1 MVKKWKLPHLVRG
14 YKGLVV
20 IGCVALAFSLSGC
33 AVIKLGQSYD
43 SPIQEQVLDK
53 GKTEDKVLIL
63 SIDGTLSD
71 SPKRGLL
78 SQAPSLLD
86 SVMMQLKKAE
96 EDKKIKAVV
105 LKINSPGGGVTV
117 SDILY
122 HELLSFKE
130 RTHKTLYVQMMNVAA
145 SGGVYI
151 AMAADHIQA
160 HASTITGSVGVISIN
175 ADLSGTMDKIGAAV
189 NVYKTGDNKDM
200 GSPFRPATKSDQTV
214 FQNMVDGMAKN
225 FYEVVKTQRKLTDEQ
240 MAELKTARIFTGK
253 DAIEAGLV
261 DSLGYLS
268 DATEQACKLAK
279 AKDCKIVSY
288 RFKTNP
294 NATSYSPS
302 MSLQGD
308 VQPVQL
314 LNIPLLEQAKLK
326 AGIYYLYL
334 Q

>member
-1 MVKKWKLPHLVRG
+1 MSVL
-14 YKGLVV
+14 
-20 IGCVALAFSLSGC
+20 LAFSLSGC
-33 AVIKLGQSYD
+33 AVIKLGQSYE

-53 GKTEDKVLIL
+53 GKSEDKVLIL

-96 EDKKIKAVV
+96 EDKYIKAVV

-122 HELLSFKE
+122 HELLSFKQ
-130 RTHKTLYVQMMNVAA
+130 RTHKKLYVQMMNVAA
-145 SGGVYI
+145 SGGLYI

-160 HASTITGSVGVISIN
+160 HASTITGSIGVISIN
-175 ADLSGTMDKIGAAV
+175 ADLSGTMNKIGALV
-189 NVYKTGDNKDM
+189 NVYKTGRNKDM

-214 FQNMVDGMAKN
+214 FQSMVDGMAKN
-225 FYEVVKTQRKLTDEQ
+225 FYNVVQTQRKLTAKQ
-240 MAELKTARIFTGK
+240 MAELKTARVFTGK
-253 DAIEAGLV
+253 DAISAGLV

-279 AKDCKIVSY
+279 AKGCQVVSY

-302 MSLQGD
+302 MSLKEGL
-308 VQPVQL
+308 QPVQL
-314 LNIPLLEQAKLK
+314 LDIPLLEHAKLK